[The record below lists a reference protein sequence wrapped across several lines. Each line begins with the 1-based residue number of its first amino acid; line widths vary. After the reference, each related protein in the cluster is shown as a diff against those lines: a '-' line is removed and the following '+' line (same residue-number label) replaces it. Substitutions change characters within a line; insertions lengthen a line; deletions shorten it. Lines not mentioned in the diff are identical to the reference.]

1 LIYRETLEDIDAQN
15 LEQSVEAGLQGE
27 ALFDDGDEY
36 VDRHRNPDLRLHRVL
51 RNADKAFDAQ
61 VLLDPF
67 EKQLDLP
74 AIAIELG
81 DRGGWEAEVVSQA
94 AAPADLRMCFVLLL

>member
-1 LIYRETLEDIDAQN
+1 MVVVRRGPVRHFL
-15 LEQSVEAGLQGE
+15 GLQGE

-67 EKQLDLP
+67 EKQLELP

-81 DRGGWEAEVVSQA
+81 DRGRWEAEIGRAHV
-94 AAPADLRMCFVLLL
+94 